1 MGRASIGR
9 SIGSIVE
16 ATPQSDPSSA
26 AGDANDARRNPSRVV
41 TSEPFSL
48 RRIAVPVYAPSFLFG
63 LGEGAI
69 LPVIALSVRQL
80 GGSVALAALVVTLIG
95 IGSLVSNIPASI
107 VTTRWG
113 ERWAIVGAALWSA
126 LGMLLCIAVP
136 DLGVFAVGIFMVG
149 MSSAVFGLARQKYL
163 TEAVP
168 VEMRARAL
176 SLLGGVMRIGMF
188 FGPFVA
194 AGAIH
199 FVGIA
204 GAYAVGIVALLV
216 AAATGV
222 RIPELVHH
230 AVAAAAVPTRAP
242 SLRRVAREHLPT
254 FATVGIGVLLVSA
267 VRASRQVVIPLWADH
282 IGLEATSAS
291 LIYGLA
297 AGVDML
303 VFYPAGKLM
312 DRKGRN
318 WVAVPSMAIMGL
330 AMMLMPLT
338 HGASALLGASLLI
351 GFGNGIGSGMIMTL
365 GADYSPAAGRAHF
378 LGIWRLL
385 SDIGSSSGPALLSA
399 LTAALSLAAGI
410 GATGLLGLAAAGVL
424 WYWIPRTNAR
434 RVRAGS
440 D

>member
-1 MGRASIGR
+1 MAGHNRACP
-9 SIGSIVE
+9 
-16 ATPQSDPSSA
+16 TA
-26 AGDANDARRNPSRVV
+26 AGEANDACRAPARVV
-41 TSEPFSL
+41 TPETFSL
-48 RRIAVPVYAPSFLFG
+48 RRIALPVYAPSFLFG

-69 LPVIALSVRQL
+69 LPVIPLSVREL

-126 LGMLLCIAVP
+126 LAMLLCLTVP
-136 DLGVFAVGIFMVG
+136 DLRVFAAGIFMIG
-149 MSSAVFGLARQKYL
+149 MSASVFGLARQKYL

-168 VEMRARAL
+168 VRMRARAL

-188 FGPFVA
+188 VGPFIA
-194 AGAIH
+194 AAVIH
-199 FVGIA
+199 YAGIG
-204 GAYAVGIVALLV
+204 GAYAVGLVALL
-216 AAATGV
+216 AAVFIAA

-230 AVAAAAVPTRAP
+230 AAAGLPQHAPT
-242 SLRRVAREHLPT
+242 LRGIAREHLST

-282 IGLEATSAS
+282 LGLAAATAS
-291 LIYGLA
+291 VIYGLA
-297 AGVDML
+297 AGIDML

-318 WVAVPSMAIMGL
+318 WVAVPSMIIMGL
-330 AMMLMPLT
+330 AMMLMPLA
-338 HGASALLGASLLI
+338 HGTVALLVAALLI

-365 GADYSPAAGRAHF
+365 GADYSPSAGRAHF

-385 SDIGSSSGPALLSA
+385 ADIGSSSGPALLSA

-410 GATGLLGLAAAGVL
+410 AATGLIGLAAAGVL

-434 RVRAGS
+434 RVHPGPS
-440 D
+440 